1 VRGKWDRVQA
11 PAMDD
16 TMLLPMALVALTV
29 AFMVTAFEMRFS
41 LTPDSCPECPHCRE
55 RAADE
60 AARQHELERA
70 YARSHGLD
78 RDEDDDRR
86 IG

>member
-1 VRGKWDRVQA
+1 
-11 PAMDD
+11 MDQ
-16 TMLLPMALVALTV
+16 TTLLPMALVALFV
-29 AFMVTAFEMRFS
+29 AFIVTAVEMRLS
-41 LTPDSCPECPHCRE
+41 LAPDSCPECPHCRE
-55 RAADE
+55 RAAE
-60 AARQHELERA
+60 QAARQRELDGA

>member
-1 VRGKWDRVQA
+1 
-11 PAMDD
+11 MDQ
-16 TMLLPMALVALTV
+16 TMLLPMALVALFV
-29 AFMVTAFEMRFS
+29 AFIVTAFEMRLS

-55 RAADE
+55 RAAE
-60 AARQHELERA
+60 QAARQRELDGA

-78 RDEDDDRR
+78 RDDEDDRR

>member
-1 VRGKWDRVQA
+1 
-11 PAMDD
+11 
-16 TMLLPMALVALTV
+16 
-29 AFMVTAFEMRFS
+29 MRFS

>member
-1 VRGKWDRVQA
+1 
-11 PAMDD
+11 
-16 TMLLPMALVALTV
+16 MLLPMALVALAV
-29 AFMVTAFEMRFS
+29 VIIVTAFEMRLS
-41 LTPDSCPECPHCRE
+41 LAPDSCPECPHCRE
-55 RAADE
+55 RAAEE
-60 AARQHELERA
+60 AARQQELDRA

>member
-1 VRGKWDRVQA
+1 
-11 PAMDD
+11 MDQ
-16 TMLLPMALVALTV
+16 TALMSMALVALFV
-29 AFMVTAFEMRFS
+29 AVIVTAFEMRLS
-41 LTPDSCPECPHCRE
+41 IAPDSCPECAHCRA

-60 AARQHELERA
+60 AARQRELDRA
-70 YARSHGLD
+70 YARSQGIE

>member
-1 VRGKWDRVQA
+1 
-11 PAMDD
+11 MDE
-16 TMLLPMALVALTV
+16 TLLLPMALVALTV
-29 AFMVTAFEMRFS
+29 AFIVTAFEMRFS
-41 LTPDSCPECPHCRE
+41 LMPDSCPECPHCRE

-60 AARQHELERA
+60 AAKQRELDRA